1 MRGAVVLVGGGNGA
15 ACVLGTVVT
24 EVFVPLVTEGTLEF
38 TTGSATKI
46 TFSISGL

>member
-24 EVFVPLVTEGTLEF
+24 EVFVPLATEGTLEF

-46 TFSISGL
+46 TFSTLRL